1 MMKKQL
7 QRLSALMLAM
17 CFSLGFLLPVTSA
30 FAVMKTDI
38 NSANLKQ
45 LEAVKGIGHD
55 TAQNILDYRKKH
67 GKFTSMTELEAVN
80 GVGKVRTDALK
91 EAFVVEVKKSTK

>member
-1 MMKKQL
+1 MKNRMHQF
-7 QRLSALMLAM
+7 SALMLAM
-17 CFSLGFLLPVTSA
+17 CFSLGVLLPATSVM
-30 FAVMKTDI
+30 AVMKDDI
-38 NSANLKQ
+38 NSASLKQ

-80 GVGKVRTDALK
+80 GVGKVRTEALK
-91 EAFVVEVKKSTK
+91 EAFVVEVKKTTK